1 MTIQEVLA
9 INHVLLMH
17 VEPSMEVHANQADE
31 VFMRI
36 GDKSKRLTFDERM
49 QLMYD
54 KGDRFFEDKPVPDAT
69 LDDLDLDFVQ
79 EYIRKSK
86 QPNRFDVSV
95 SKCDQAFC
103 QSHRGQCSC
112 RSKHA
117 PHHQRAQAFP

>member
-54 KGDRFFEDKPVPDAT
+54 KGESFF
-69 LDDLDLDFVQ
+69 
-79 EYIRKSK
+79 R
-86 QPNRFDVSV
+86 R
-95 SKCDQAFC
+95 
-103 QSHRGQCSC
+103 
-112 RSKHA
+112 
-117 PHHQRAQAFP
+117 